1 MINNYR
7 VVPQL
12 TDVEHRSQCNTRK
25 KLGKFDLSIPL
36 IVASMHSL
44 VSQSMVQK
52 VELAGSLVV
61 QPRLNLNDWNNR
73 FLCEKQA
80 ISVGLDDCLELAEM
94 LDYDAIISIEIA
106 NGYMRELGEKVK
118 MVRKLRP
125 DLYIM
130 AGTICEENG
139 AKYLVD
145 CGADGILVG
154 IGIGSACLTTKN
166 TGVGL
171 PLHIALPRVLSAN
184 LDNDIIVCGG
194 VRCYGD
200 VAICLGLGADF
211 VMSGSLFA
219 GCLDAKSRVYY
230 GETSRLNGK
239 TNHIEGT
246 QYVPE
251 ESGKTSD
258 EVIQEMIDHLQSVMS
273 YSDSFDLE
281 EFQQK
286 VKIERIK

>member
-1 MINNYR
+1 MINSYR
-7 VVPQL
+7 IVPQL
-12 TDVEHRSQCNTRK
+12 TDVEHRSQCSTK
-25 KLGKFDLSIPL
+25 TKLGNFDLSVPL

-44 VSQSMVQK
+44 VSQAMVQK

-61 QPRLNLNDWNNR
+61 QPRIDLWDNR
-73 FLCEKQA
+73 FLCDKQA
-80 ISVGLDDCLELAEM
+80 ISVGLDDCLELAERM
-94 LDYDAIISIEIA
+94 DYGSIISIEIA

-139 AKYLVD
+139 AKYLSD

-194 VRCYGD
+194 VKCYGD
-200 VAICLGLGADF
+200 VSICLGLGADF
-211 VMSGSLFA
+211 VMSGKLFS
-219 GCLDAKSRVYY
+219 GCLDANSKIYY

-239 TNHIEGT
+239 NNHIEGT
-246 QYVPE
+246 QYITE
-251 ESGKTSD
+251 ESDKTSAD
-258 EVIQEMIDHLQSVMS
+258 VIQEMIEDLQSSMS
-273 YSDSFDLE
+273 YSDSFDLN
-281 EFQQK
+281 EFRQK

>member
-7 VVPQL
+7 IVPQL
-12 TDVEHRSQCNTRK
+12 TDVEHRSQCLTET
-25 KLGKFDLSIPL
+25 KLGNFNLSVPL

-44 VSQSMVQK
+44 VSQSMVQR

-61 QPRLNLNDWNNR
+61 QPRLNLNDWDNR
-73 FLCEKQA
+73 FLCDRQA
-80 ISVGLDDCLELAEM
+80 ISVGLDDCLELAERM
-94 LDYDAIISIEIA
+94 DYGSIISIEIA

-139 AKYLVD
+139 AKYLSD
-145 CGADGILVG
+145 CGANGILVG

-194 VRCYGD
+194 VKCYGD
-200 VAICLGLGADF
+200 VSICLGLGADF
-211 VMSGSLFA
+211 VMSGKLFS
-219 GCLDAKSRVYY
+219 GCLDANSKIYY

-239 TNHIEGT
+239 NNHIEGT
-246 QYVPE
+246 QYITE
-251 ESGKTSD
+251 ESDKTSAD
-258 EVIQEMIDHLQSVMS
+258 VIQEMIEDLQSAMS
-273 YSDSFDLE
+273 YSDSFDLD
-281 EFQQK
+281 EFRQK
-286 VKIERIK
+286 VKIERI